1 VFRFGSRF
9 GVPGSGFLVRG
20 SWFGWS
26 PLRIERRTP
35 NGEPR
40 TANRERRT
48 ANGEPR
54 TANREREPRTGTANA
69 EPSTSNL
76 EPNQNTNG
84 EARTEKCERQDPLES
99 SDPEI
104 LRSSN
109 LCGAALWRL
118 GQRGAADR

>member
-1 VFRFGSRF
+1 
-9 GVPGSGFLVRG
+9 LVRVE
-20 SWFGWS
+20 
-26 PLRIERRTP
+26 PTPDRTP
-35 NGEPR
+35 N
-40 TANRERRT
+40 AERRT

-54 TANREREPRTGTANA
+54 TGTANA
-69 EPSTSNL
+69 ERSTSNL